1 MIDTREIMSKTIL
14 VTGGAGF
21 IGSHLC
27 ARLIKDHHKVLCL
40 DDFSTGARANIAH
53 LKNHPNFTL
62 MEHDIT
68 KPIDYFVD
76 EIYNLA
82 CPASPIKYQEDPV
95 KTIETCLFGTINCL
109 RLAKRYGAN
118 MLQAST
124 SEIYGDPQQHPQK
137 ENYWGN
143 VNPIGIRACYDE
155 GKRAAEALC
164 SSYKRQYGI
173 DVKIARLFNCYG
185 PNMTKNDGRVISNFI
200 VQALK
205 NSDITIFGN
214 GAQTRSFCYVDDTI
228 DALLKF
234 MDIDI
239 IGPIN
244 IGNPEEYSIKDI
256 AYKIISLV
264 NSKSSI
270 VYKKLP
276 SDDPKRRKPDI
287 ALAKELLGWSPKIGI
302 IEGLERTIAYFKQ
315 LSLSQAN

>member
-40 DDFSTGARANIAH
+40 DDFSTGARTNIVH

-68 KPIDYFVD
+68 KPIDYFVN

-109 RLAKRYGAN
+109 RLAKRYGAK
-118 MLQAST
+118 MFQAST

-143 VNPIGIRACYDE
+143 VNPIGVRACYD
-155 GKRAAEALC
+155 
-164 SSYKRQYGI
+164 
-173 DVKIARLFNCYG
+173 
-185 PNMTKNDGRVISNFI
+185 
-200 VQALK
+200 
-205 NSDITIFGN
+205 
-214 GAQTRSFCYVDDTI
+214 
-228 DALLKF
+228 
-234 MDIDI
+234 
-239 IGPIN
+239 
-244 IGNPEEYSIKDI
+244 
-256 AYKIISLV
+256 
-264 NSKSSI
+264 
-270 VYKKLP
+270 
-276 SDDPKRRKPDI
+276 
-287 ALAKELLGWSPKIGI
+287 
-302 IEGLERTIAYFKQ
+302 
-315 LSLSQAN
+315 

>member
-40 DDFSTGARANIAH
+40 DDFSTGTSVNIMH

-68 KPIDYFVD
+68 KPIDYFVN

-109 RLAKRYGAN
+109 RLAKRYGAK
-118 MLQAST
+118 MFQAST

-143 VNPIGIRACYDE
+143 VNPIGVRACYD
-155 GKRAAEALC
+155 
-164 SSYKRQYGI
+164 
-173 DVKIARLFNCYG
+173 
-185 PNMTKNDGRVISNFI
+185 
-200 VQALK
+200 
-205 NSDITIFGN
+205 
-214 GAQTRSFCYVDDTI
+214 
-228 DALLKF
+228 
-234 MDIDI
+234 
-239 IGPIN
+239 
-244 IGNPEEYSIKDI
+244 
-256 AYKIISLV
+256 
-264 NSKSSI
+264 
-270 VYKKLP
+270 
-276 SDDPKRRKPDI
+276 
-287 ALAKELLGWSPKIGI
+287 
-302 IEGLERTIAYFKQ
+302 
-315 LSLSQAN
+315 